1 MESSSQPAQPSLTEV
16 MVMLAHN
23 NINILEVTYVGD
35 SECSEIT
42 SIIFEYQ
49 WRTTPTSTK
58 WTRVVLPWKG
68 ESYNSESEY
77 TQNYIRVLKKVREL
91 RAGLEG

>member
-35 SECSEIT
+35 SDSFEAVAIV
-42 SIIFEYQ
+42 FEYQ

-58 WTRVVLPWKG
+58 WTRAVLPWDG
-68 ESYNSESEY
+68 PSYKTESEFVH
-77 TQNYIRVLKKVREL
+77 NYIRILKKVREL